1 MTPDGVTHVR
11 PGMPSK
17 FTALADWM
25 RESSLFNALSAL
37 PFMQMF
43 YLAKAHS
50 QLSSSLRRSTCGHCG
65 V

>member
-17 FTALADWM
+17 FTALAEWM

-37 PFMQMF
+37 PFMQKF
-43 YLAKAHS
+43 YLAKVHS
-50 QLSSSLRRSTCGHCG
+50 QFSSSLRRSTCG
-65 V
+65 VRD